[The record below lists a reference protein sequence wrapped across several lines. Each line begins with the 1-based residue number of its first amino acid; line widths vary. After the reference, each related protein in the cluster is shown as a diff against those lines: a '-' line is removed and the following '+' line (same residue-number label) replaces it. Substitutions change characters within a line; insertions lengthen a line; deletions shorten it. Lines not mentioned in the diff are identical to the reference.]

1 MDTQEFLLKKLKEHW
16 GLIGRAIDDLK
27 DSYHQCNMT
36 TFNTQE
42 WQEAA
47 SLLDEDFMAVQE
59 HFEALHA
66 IDALYQDYKS
76 LISPSSEQIEQ
87 E

>member
-1 MDTQEFLLKKLKEHW
+1 MDTPEFLLTKLKEHW

-42 WQEAA
+42 WQDAA

-59 HFEALHA
+59 HFEALNA
-66 IDALYQDYKS
+66 IDALYRDYQS
-76 LISPSSEQIEQ
+76 LVASNNEQLEQ

>member
-1 MDTQEFLLKKLKEHW
+1 MDTPEFLLTKLKEHW

-42 WQEAA
+42 WQDAA

-59 HFEALHA
+59 HFEALNA
-66 IDALYQDYKS
+66 IDALYRDYQS
-76 LISPSSEQIEQ
+76 LIASNNEQIEQ

>member
-36 TFNTQE
+36 TFNTEE
-42 WQEAA
+42 WQQAA
-47 SLLDEDFMAVQE
+47 SMLDEDFIAVQE

-66 IDALYQDYKS
+66 IDTLYQDYQS
-76 LISPSSEQIEQ
+76 LAASSDGHIAQ

>member
-1 MDTQEFLLKKLKEHW
+1 METPEFLLKKLKEHW
-16 GLIGRAIDDLK
+16 GLIGQAIDDLK

-42 WQEAA
+42 WQDAA

-59 HFEALHA
+59 HFEALNA
-66 IDALYQDYKS
+66 IDALYRDYQS
-76 LISPSSEQIEQ
+76 LVASNNEQLEQ